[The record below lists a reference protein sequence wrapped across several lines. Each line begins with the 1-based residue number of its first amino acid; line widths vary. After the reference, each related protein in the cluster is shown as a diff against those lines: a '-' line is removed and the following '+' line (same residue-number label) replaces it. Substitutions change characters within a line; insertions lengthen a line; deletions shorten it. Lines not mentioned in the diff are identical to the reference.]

1 MHRRRVA
8 ITGIGIVSCF
18 GLGRDAA
25 REAVV
30 NGRSG
35 VRRIEGIDASNLNC
49 RIAAEVTPGIV
60 PRDPKADRFTRL
72 ALAAADEAI
81 AQSNL
86 AGSVDPERIGTII
99 ATGLGGT
106 ETLDAGY
113 DRLYAK
119 GNHRLPPTIIPNS
132 MYNAATSAVSARHKL
147 LGPAYAI
154 VSACASATHAIGH
167 AASWVR
173 DGLADA
179 VVVGGSDAPLSI
191 GVIRAWEALRILSID
206 NEHPERACR
215 PFSADRAGIVL
226 AEGAAVF
233 VLESFDRATARYAQI
248 LGEIAG
254 FGLSSDAG
262 HITDP
267 SAEGAGRA
275 MRGALSDAGVSPSEV
290 DYINAHGTGTK
301 ANDSTETAAIRLVF
315 GTHADA
321 LPVSSTKSMHG
332 HAMGASGAIELAVS
346 LLALNDGVIPPTINF
361 TGDDPAC
368 DLDYVPN
375 IARRADVGFFLSNSF
390 GFGGMNAVLAVRTS
404 NGTAAAGPEPH

>member
-1 MHRRRVA
+1 MQRRRVA

-25 REAVV
+25 RSAVME
-30 NGRSG
+30 GRSG
-35 VRRIEGIDASNLNC
+35 IRRIEGIDASQLNC
-49 RIAAEVTPGIV
+49 RIAGEVPPGLV

-72 ALAAADEAI
+72 ATVAADEAI
-81 AQSNL
+81 AQSGL
-86 AGSVDPERIGTII
+86 LGAADPERIGTII
-99 ATGLGGT
+99 GTGMGGT

-119 GNHRLPPTIIPNS
+119 GNHRLPPSIIPNS

-154 VSACASATHAIGH
+154 VSACASSTHSIGH
-167 AASWVR
+167 AASWIR
-173 DGLADA
+173 DGVADA

-191 GVIRAWEALRILSID
+191 GVIRAWEALRVLSVD
-206 NEHPERACR
+206 NDHPERACR
-215 PFSADRAGIVL
+215 PFSVDRAGLVL
-226 AEGAAVF
+226 AEGAAIF
-233 VLESFDRATARYAQI
+233 VLESWDSAVARNATI

-262 HITDP
+262 HVTDP
-267 SAEGAGRA
+267 SADGAARA
-275 MRGALSDAGVSPSEV
+275 IRGAIVDAGVAPADV
-290 DYINAHGTGTK
+290 GYINAHGTGTK

-315 GTHADA
+315 GSHADA

-332 HAMGASGAIELAVS
+332 HAMGASGAIELACA
-346 LLALNDGVIPPTINF
+346 LLALNNGVIPPTINF
-361 TGDDPAC
+361 TGGDRAC

-375 IARRADVGFFLSNSF
+375 EPRRADVKLFLSNSF
-390 GFGGMNAVLAVRTS
+390 GFGGMNAVLAVRTARAP
-404 NGTAAAGPEPH
+404 G